1 MVENSKYL
9 ALLICLMVGIKMQA
23 QIKTEVFS
31 PIKRDM
37 EITRVT
43 FENYLKKYDEVPL
56 LNNIRATEA
65 NYTEGK
71 GVEITVEAPNAE
83 ILMNSQFN
91 NFKMGDDEILDTFY
105 TEEII
110 GLQQKRL
117 EKAISRFVVE
127 FRSYLP
133 KLKPNETFSIVLN
146 IADAKR
152 TVNGKEKAP
161 SPKSGSR
168 AYHLIVKIK
177 MSDLSALDKGEL
189 SETQFSERILIE
201 KK

>member
-1 MVENSKYL
+1 MVKNSKYL
-9 ALLICLMVGIKMQA
+9 VLLICLTVGIKMQA
-23 QIKTEVFS
+23 QIKSEGFS

-43 FENYLKKYDEVPL
+43 FENYLKKYDEAPL

-65 NYTEGK
+65 TYTEGK
-71 GVEITVEAPNAE
+71 GVEIKVEAPNAE
-83 ILMNSQFN
+83 ILMNTQFN

-110 GLQQKRL
+110 NLQQKRL

-161 SPKSGSR
+161 SPKAGSR
-168 AYHLIVKIK
+168 AYHLSVTIK
-177 MSDLSALDKGEL
+177 MSDLNALDKGEL

-201 KK
+201 KQ

>member
-1 MVENSKYL
+1 MVKNSKYL
-9 ALLICLMVGIKMQA
+9 LLFIGLLLGGSLKA
-23 QIKTEVFS
+23 QISTKGFD

-43 FENYLKKYDEVPL
+43 FENYLKKYDEAPL

-65 NYTEGK
+65 AYTEGK

-83 ILMNSQFN
+83 ILMNTQFN

-110 GLQQKRL
+110 NLQQKRL

-133 KLKPNETFSIVLN
+133 KLQQNETFSIVLN

-152 TVNGKEKAP
+152 TINGKEKEP
-161 SPKSGSR
+161 SPKAGSR
-168 AYHLIVKIK
+168 AYHLSVKIK
-177 MSDLSALDKGEL
+177 MSDLNALDKGEL
-189 SETQFSERILIE
+189 NETQFSERILTE